1 MFQRGQTKKEKEMI
15 TMTTPYFNITPNK
28 SLITVNKETA
38 EVVYQ
43 LAQMLTTDELTDFF
57 IDNYNSADDAL
68 ADFISA
74 YEGTADENDLPYI
87 LRITD

>member
-1 MFQRGQTKKEKEMI
+1 MFQRGQIKRKEMI

-28 SLITVNKETA
+28 TAITIDKETA

-57 IDNYNSADDAL
+57 VENYASADDAL
-68 ADFISA
+68 TDFISA
-74 YEGTADENDLPYI
+74 YESTADENDLPYI
-87 LRITD
+87 LKITD